1 MALCAR
7 RSRMSLSHSK
17 GQKQARA
24 NFIQCSYGW
33 RSMLILAANS
43 NATETSEKFSPGRNF
58 LLFLCLFSMYRS
70 ARTGLF
76 TCCVALATASA
87 FGQQQQP
94 APPPVQAAP
103 PAAGADS
110 TSMQL
115 EWTPPA

>member
-58 LLFLCLFSMYRS
+58 LLFFVSFQHVSKCKDRS
-70 ARTGLF
+70 VYLLRSISHRKRVRPAAAAATTARTGRS
-76 TCCVALATASA
+76 ASRGG
-87 FGQQQQP
+87 GQQSG
-94 APPPVQAAP
+94 AA
-103 PAAGADS
+103 
-110 TSMQL
+110 
-115 EWTPPA
+115 